1 MHRLMAGVTIL
12 EHELSE
18 LRLLVERQT
27 GILLDCPNSALAA
40 HVAEYLES
48 HELESPAALVDRLR
62 ASDQD
67 PHALP
72 TFLDGVLNVN
82 TGFFRHPGAM
92 NALARQVIP
101 QLYARKSEDGF
112 CTLRI
117 WSAGCS
123 TGEEAYSIAMALCEA
138 LPGGNGNSNGAS
150 NGNGRDKSVASRNGG
165 VAENGVAACAGQSMK
180 DWSIHIVGSDLLP
193 SAIEVAERGLYPQS
207 ALTGLPPAAIR
218 ACFSKIGSP
227 SGGQNSS
234 QEGSQNSS
242 STGSTSNGAA
252 SSGLVSNG
260 SARNGSAQGSTNGA
274 ANGTNGSTNVAHLL
288 VKPRLRSLVT
298 FNTMNLTKPVYIGR
312 FDCIFCMEVLPHL
325 SRAQRIALLERL
337 HLYLE
342 PGGYLFLRQTEKLCA
357 PNLNFRSETFD
368 GYTFHRK
375 PLAASATSGRYPL
388 VVRIVYFI
396 YNRQMKTV
404 TATDAKQRLA
414 ALLDAAQRE
423 PVLIRRQNRDV
434 AVIMSAEEYE
444 RIRGMNNAELKRTMD
459 RIGAQ
464 AAARGMTEE
473 ILADILKD

>member
-40 HVAEYLES
+40 HVAEYLER
-48 HELESPAALVDRLR
+48 HELESPAALLDRLR
-62 ASDQD
+62 ASDRD
-67 PHALP
+67 PSVLP
-72 TFLDGVLNVN
+72 AFLDGVLNVN

-101 QLYARKSEDGF
+101 QLYARKVDDGPS
-112 CTLRI
+112 TLRI

-123 TGEEAYSIAMALCEA
+123 SGEETYSIAMALCEA
-138 LPGGNGNSNGAS
+138 LPGGNGNGSGNGSSSNNGS
-150 NGNGRDKSVASRNGG
+150 NSGSNNGNGSKDAREKNSSGKNGG
-165 VAENGVAACAGQSMK
+165 IAESSALGSGQGTR

-227 SGGQNSS
+227 NV
-234 QEGSQNSS
+234 N
-242 STGSTSNGAA
+242 SNGA
-252 SSGLVSNG
+252 VNG
-260 SARNGSAQGSTNGA
+260 SSETSQNGA
-274 ANGTNGSTNVAHLL
+274 ANGAGSSNATTPSTTNSSTNGSNNGSNNGSTNGAHLL

-312 FDCIFCMEVLPHL
+312 FDCIFCMDVLPHL
-325 SRAQRIALLERL
+325 SRAQRTALMERL

-342 PGGYLFLRQTEKLCA
+342 PGGYLFLSQSEKLQA

-375 PLAASATSGRYPL
+375 PLAASAAYGR
-388 VVRIVYFI
+388 
-396 YNRQMKTV
+396 
-404 TATDAKQRLA
+404 
-414 ALLDAAQRE
+414 
-423 PVLIRRQNRDV
+423 
-434 AVIMSAEEYE
+434 
-444 RIRGMNNAELKRTMD
+444 
-459 RIGAQ
+459 
-464 AAARGMTEE
+464 
-473 ILADILKD
+473 

>member
-40 HVAEYLES
+40 HVAEYLET
-48 HELESPAALVDRLR
+48 HELESPAALMGRLR

-67 PHALP
+67 PSAFP
-72 TFLDGVLNVN
+72 AFLDGVLNAN

-92 NALARQVIP
+92 NALARQVVP
-101 QLYARKSEDGF
+101 QLYARKSDDGPS
-112 CTLRI
+112 TLRI

-138 LPGGNGNSNGAS
+138 LPSGNGNGSS
-150 NGNGRDKSVASRNGG
+150 NGNGGKDAKERNSAGRNGG
-165 VAENGVAACAGQSMK
+165 VAENGAPASTGQPAK

-227 SGGQNSS
+227 NGTQ
-234 QEGSQNSS
+234 
-242 STGSTSNGAA
+242 TGSLEGPQ
-252 SSGLVSNG
+252 NG
-260 SARNGSAQGSTNGA
+260 SANGSGNGSGNGSANGSANGSGNGSTNGLS
-274 ANGTNGSTNVAHLL
+274 GAHLL

-312 FDCIFCMEVLPHL
+312 FDCIFCMDVLPHL
-325 SRAQRIALLERL
+325 SRVQRTALMERL

-342 PGGYLFLRQTEKLCA
+342 PGGYLFLSQTEKPCA

-375 PLAASATSGRYPL
+375 PLAASAAYGR
-388 VVRIVYFI
+388 
-396 YNRQMKTV
+396 
-404 TATDAKQRLA
+404 
-414 ALLDAAQRE
+414 
-423 PVLIRRQNRDV
+423 
-434 AVIMSAEEYE
+434 
-444 RIRGMNNAELKRTMD
+444 
-459 RIGAQ
+459 
-464 AAARGMTEE
+464 
-473 ILADILKD
+473 

>member
-40 HVAEYLES
+40 HVADYLES
-48 HELESPAALVDRLR
+48 RELESAAALMGRLR
-62 ASDQD
+62 ALDQD
-67 PHALP
+67 PSAFS

-101 QLYARKSEDGF
+101 QLYSRKSDDGL

-123 TGEEAYSIAMALCEA
+123 TGEEAYSIAMALCDA
-138 LPGGNGNSNGAS
+138 LPGGNGNGS
-150 NGNGRDKSVASRNGG
+150 GNGLSNRNGSKDPKEKNVPARDG
-165 VAENGVAACAGQSMK
+165 GIAENGVPASAGPGTK
-180 DWSIHIVGSDLLP
+180 DWSIHIVGTDLLP

-207 ALTGLPPAAIR
+207 ALMGLPPAAIR

-227 SGGQNSS
+227 NGGQNSS
-234 QEGSQNSS
+234 QEGSPNRA
-242 STGSTSNGAA
+242 TNGSG
-252 SSGLVSNG
+252 NG
-260 SARNGSAQGSTNGA
+260 SANSTNGSTNGA
-274 ANGTNGSTNVAHLL
+274 YLL

-312 FDCIFCMEVLPHL
+312 FDCIFCMDVLPHL
-325 SRAQRIALLERL
+325 SRAQRTALLERL

-342 PGGYLFLRQTEKLCA
+342 PGGYLFLSQTEKLCA

-375 PLAASATSGRYPL
+375 PLAASAAYGR
-388 VVRIVYFI
+388 
-396 YNRQMKTV
+396 
-404 TATDAKQRLA
+404 
-414 ALLDAAQRE
+414 
-423 PVLIRRQNRDV
+423 
-434 AVIMSAEEYE
+434 
-444 RIRGMNNAELKRTMD
+444 
-459 RIGAQ
+459 
-464 AAARGMTEE
+464 
-473 ILADILKD
+473 

>member
-1 MHRLMAGVTIL
+1 MAGASIL

-48 HELESPAALVDRLR
+48 QELESVASLMQRLR

-67 PHALP
+67 PSWLP

-101 QLYARKSEDGF
+101 QLYARKSDDGF

-123 TGEEAYSIAMALCEA
+123 TGEEAYSIAMALCDA
-138 LPGGNGNSNGAS
+138 RPAGNGNGCASGSS
-150 NGNGRDKSVASRNGG
+150 NGNGSRDGKEKTAASRNGG
-165 VAENGVAACAGQSMK
+165 IAESGVPASAGQCMK

-193 SAIEVAERGLYPQS
+193 SAIEVAERGLYPQ
-207 ALTGLPPAAIR
+207 AGLTGLPPAAIR
-218 ACFSKIGSP
+218 ACFSKIGSA
-227 SGGQNSS
+227 SGNQNVS
-234 QEGSQNSS
+234 QDGSQNNI
-242 STGSTSNGAA
+242 TNTLVNGSNPAQGASNGAY
-252 SSGLVSNG
+252 
-260 SARNGSAQGSTNGA
+260 
-274 ANGTNGSTNVAHLL
+274 LL

-312 FDCIFCMEVLPHL
+312 FDCIFCMDVLPHL
-325 SRAQRIALLERL
+325 SRPQRSALLERL

-342 PGGYLFLRQTEKLCA
+342 PGGYLFLSQTEKLCA

-375 PLAASATSGRYPL
+375 PLAASAAYGR
-388 VVRIVYFI
+388 
-396 YNRQMKTV
+396 
-404 TATDAKQRLA
+404 
-414 ALLDAAQRE
+414 
-423 PVLIRRQNRDV
+423 
-434 AVIMSAEEYE
+434 
-444 RIRGMNNAELKRTMD
+444 
-459 RIGAQ
+459 
-464 AAARGMTEE
+464 
-473 ILADILKD
+473 

>member
-48 HELESPAALVDRLR
+48 QELESSAALMERLR

-67 PHALP
+67 PSVLP
-72 TFLDGVLNVN
+72 TFLDGMLNVD

-101 QLYARKSEDGF
+101 QLYARKSDDGF

-138 LPGGNGNSNGAS
+138 LPSGNGNSNGAS
-150 NGNGRDKSVASRNGG
+150 TANGKEKSVTARNGG
-165 VAENGVAACAGQSMK
+165 IAESAVPASGESMK
-180 DWSIHIVGSDLLP
+180 DRSIHIVGSDLLP
-193 SAIEVAERGLYPQS
+193 SAIGVAERGLYPQS

-218 ACFSKIGSP
+218 ACFSKIGST
-227 SGGQNSS
+227 S
-234 QEGSQNSS
+234 GSQN
-242 STGSTSNGAA
+242 GSQDAAQNSN
-252 SSGLVSNG
+252 SNG
-260 SARNGSAQGSTNGA
+260 SSSNGTGNGLSSNGSTRNGPAGS
-274 ANGTNGSTNVAHLL
+274 ANGTNGQTSGAHLL

-312 FDCIFCMEVLPHL
+312 FDCIFCMDVLPHL
-325 SRAQRIALLERL
+325 SRVQRTALLERL

-342 PGGYLFLRQTEKLCA
+342 PGGYLFLSQTEKLCA

-375 PLAASATSGRYPL
+375 PLAASAAYGR
-388 VVRIVYFI
+388 
-396 YNRQMKTV
+396 
-404 TATDAKQRLA
+404 
-414 ALLDAAQRE
+414 
-423 PVLIRRQNRDV
+423 
-434 AVIMSAEEYE
+434 
-444 RIRGMNNAELKRTMD
+444 
-459 RIGAQ
+459 
-464 AAARGMTEE
+464 
-473 ILADILKD
+473 